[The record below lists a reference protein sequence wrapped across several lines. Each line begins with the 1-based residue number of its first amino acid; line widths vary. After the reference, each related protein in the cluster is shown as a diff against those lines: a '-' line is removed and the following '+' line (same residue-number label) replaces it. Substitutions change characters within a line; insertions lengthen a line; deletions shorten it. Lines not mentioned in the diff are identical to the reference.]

1 MKAVQELVAYF
12 DRRGQLSRRQ
22 LKRLLDQNFVAS
34 DAPGGMHGLCGTVG
48 ATYYFRV
55 TGATEGTV
63 WGTDVY
69 TRDSSLG
76 VAAVHAGLLKSGE
89 TAVLRLKVVPAQK
102 SYPGST
108 RNGVTTTDYAEF
120 PECWTLSAI

>member
-12 DRRGQLSRRQ
+12 DRKGMLSRRQ
-22 LKRLLDQNFVAS
+22 LKTLLEKNFVAS
-34 DAPGGMHGLCGTVG
+34 DAPAGMHGFCGTAG

-55 TGATEGTV
+55 TGQLEGTV

-69 TRDSSLG
+69 TRDSNIG
-76 VAAVHAGLLKSGE
+76 AAAVHMGLVKPGE
-89 TAVLRLKVVPAQK
+89 TRVLRIEVVPERE

-108 RNGVTTTDYAEF
+108 RNGVTTTDYGTF
-120 PECWTLSAI
+120 PECWRLTGI

>member
-22 LKRLLDQNFVAS
+22 LKTLLEKNQVAS
-34 DAPGGMHGLCGTVG
+34 EAPGSLHGICGTVG
-48 ATYYFRV
+48 ATYYFRI
-55 TGATEGTV
+55 TGQTEGTV

-69 TRDSSLG
+69 TRDSAPG
-76 VAAVHAGLLKSGE
+76 VAAVHSGLLKAGE
-89 TAVLRLKVVPAQK
+89 TQVLRLKVVPAQK

-108 RNGVTTTDYAEF
+108 RNGVTTTDYADF

>member
-22 LKRLLDQNFVAS
+22 LKKLLDQNFVAS
-34 DAPGGMHGLCGTVG
+34 EAPGGMHGLCGTPG

-69 TRDSSLG
+69 TRDSALG
-76 VAAVHAGLLKSGE
+76 VAAVHAGLLKPGE
-89 TAVLRLKVVPAQK
+89 TAVLRLKVAPAQK

-108 RNGVTTTDYAEF
+108 RHGVTTTDYGDF